1 MTKALVA
8 ELQKATQIVG
18 FFQKEDEI
26 KSVKKKIRRAIL
38 DQPFGSKD
46 LIQAVSDRFL
56 ELGKVRFK

>member
-1 MTKALVA
+1 MVA
-8 ELQKATQIVG
+8 EFQQATQIVG

-26 KSVKKKIRRAIL
+26 KSVRKKIRRAII
-38 DQPFGSKD
+38 DQPFSSKE